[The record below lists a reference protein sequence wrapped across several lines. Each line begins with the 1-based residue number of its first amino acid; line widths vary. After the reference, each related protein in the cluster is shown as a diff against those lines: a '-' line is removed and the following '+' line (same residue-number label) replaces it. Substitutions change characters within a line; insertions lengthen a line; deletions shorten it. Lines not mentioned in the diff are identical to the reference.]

1 MGLSCENI
9 PSQTVLFLLPSSNTH
24 REWWI
29 VGQRC
34 IQGIANGKVY
44 RDLVQIVLQDDEAGN
59 YVSNDINFSFLSC
72 TYPVG
77 RVVAFPRMP
86 SNVLNDV
93 VESTNP
99 PATLQSIR
107 RISHIL
113 NDRSSHHSP
122 TYHSYQMV
130 RMRACSSK

>member
-1 MGLSCENI
+1 
-9 PSQTVLFLLPSSNTH
+9 
-24 REWWI
+24 
-29 VGQRC
+29 VGQRR
-34 IQGIANGKVY
+34 IQGIPNGKIHC
-44 RDLVQIVLQDDEAGN
+44 DLIQIMLQDDEAGSH
-59 YVSNDINFSFLSC
+59 VSNDINFGFLSC

-99 PATLQSIR
+99 PATLQSIH

-122 TYHSYQMV
+122 THHSYQMV